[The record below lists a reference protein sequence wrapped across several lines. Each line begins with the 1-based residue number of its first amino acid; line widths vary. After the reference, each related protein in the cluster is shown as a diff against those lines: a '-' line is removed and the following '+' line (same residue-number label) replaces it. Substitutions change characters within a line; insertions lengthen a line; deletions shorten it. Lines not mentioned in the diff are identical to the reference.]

1 MELSIIHKT
10 IWQTSIFV
18 RSEDESV
25 FVVHSTTINGVLINA
40 FGEPINKHTLMS
52 FHIDAVGAIHT

>member
-1 MELSIIHKT
+1 MELSIIHET
-10 IWQTSIFV
+10 IWQTSTFV

-25 FVVHSTTINGVLINA
+25 FVVHSITINGVLINA

-52 FHIDAVGAIHT
+52 FHIDAAGAIHT